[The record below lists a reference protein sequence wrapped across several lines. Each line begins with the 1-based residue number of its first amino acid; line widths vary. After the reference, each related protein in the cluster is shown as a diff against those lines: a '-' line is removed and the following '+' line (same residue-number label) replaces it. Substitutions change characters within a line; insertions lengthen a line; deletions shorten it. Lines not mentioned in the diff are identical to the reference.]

1 MSVSRRPNGATARGG
16 RRSPSTGPSQRPVP
30 QAELGLGR
38 RSWTALGRDAT
49 TSPQP
54 NLRDA
59 SKTGFPAREFESDLS
74 SASHNRDNRRPLAL
88 PPGSLARRPPPR
100 RAQSTA
106 GRLPT
111 PRRAPH
117 SVAQAYRRTTTTFDG
132 RDRRPQKQAR
142 NRRRDRRRRL
152 VAHYRTTRRIEPML
166 SEQPV
171 KDAPPAGPAPVN
183 DECPCF
189 QTLCCENVEC
199 CQPICRQLDG
209 SWCCV
214 VCVGCGSCLVWIGSI
229 FM

>member
-1 MSVSRRPNGATARGG
+1 MGSRRRRGDDVDGSRTRVSQVFIAGLACHAPATNIAYAMGITLAIFALDWLWCAFFLTYPRPSGIRG
-16 RRSPSTGPSQRPVP
+16 
-30 QAELGLGR
+30 
-38 RSWTALGRDAT
+38 SW
-49 TSPQP
+49 
-54 NLRDA
+54 LRA
-59 SKTGFPAREFESDLS
+59 SLLVLLIT
-74 SASHNRDNRRPLAL
+74 